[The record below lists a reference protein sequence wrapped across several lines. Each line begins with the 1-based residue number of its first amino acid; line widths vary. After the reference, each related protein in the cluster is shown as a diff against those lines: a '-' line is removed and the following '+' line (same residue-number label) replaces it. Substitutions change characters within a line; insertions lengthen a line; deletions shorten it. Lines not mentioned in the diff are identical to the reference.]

1 MSTTAPQD
9 ANVHR
14 HTQRLPPLVRL
25 RLFGGFRAERDG
37 GPPLPRRWSRPS
49 AQILVKLLAV
59 TPNHSLHR
67 GQIQEICWPDATPQA
82 ATNSLRVALHAARHA
97 LEPELA
103 PRASSSYLLSDGS
116 MLRLHPRHVWI
127 DTDEAEELSLAALA
141 SPSSEAA
148 LASPSAASTEAALTA
163 ALAAYTG
170 EFLPEDRYTAWAGP
184 CRDRLAE
191 SRLGVLLALA
201 GNRLASGRHEAAA
214 ATARQALAAFPAEE
228 RAHQV
233 LMSASLGQGLRT
245 QAVRQYEL
253 CREALSE
260 ELGIE
265 PSPETER
272 LRALA
277 VRTATIPAPRS
288 AEHPT
293 DMLPA
298 PARAA
303 AREPLYGRDELL
315 TRLLADGD
323 HPVVLLSGEAGLGKT
338 RLAGHAARRLAESG
352 AVVLWGA
359 THDAEGHTPYGPFV
373 EALDGW
379 LVRRPPHERARLA
392 ADCPE
397 LAPLLPSLRPVMA
410 TPVPPSDGNPAT
422 EGAVGARTRL
432 FHAVEQLLT
441 AIAGDNGVIVV
452 LDDLHAADAGTFHLL
467 TRLAR
472 RRMENGTPHCRFLVT
487 CRDDEPAPAADPL
500 HLERLVSSG
509 LARRVAVPRLARTDS
524 DAVVRDTLAGLGRPV
539 DGGHL
544 DHIWRLSLG
553 NPLFAVELANARAP
567 QQNDDPADPPAPVGV
582 RQLVA
587 DRLARVA
594 PDVRR
599 MTEVVAVARGTAPL
613 SEVLDVARH
622 GLHPPLTEAEASAAL
637 ESAVSASLLDEQR
650 ITAAGR
656 TTTGLT
662 FRHPLLRRTCYE
674 LLTRLRS
681 RQLHAAWGEAVLRH
695 RPHDADALASHLW
708 QAEDPRAADHLRQA
722 AERAAGLY
730 ANEAADT
737 YYRRLL
743 PLVAGDPPLA
753 AEVGLDHGVVL
764 HRMSRY
770 EEAADVLRTAL
781 DAARRADD
789 ADAADAAVT
798 ITARLAEALVRMGRH
813 EEARLALDASR
824 PGPGTAADA
833 VAAHR
838 LAQAISLFAEGRH
851 AEAVKPATV
860 SARAAARL
868 AGRSGSRALARA
880 LAQQAAAL
888 GMVHRL
894 PEAQEVAQEALRH
907 AVAGEDPAVE
917 AIVLSIL
924 RENCR
929 RTGRLTEALAHGEAA
944 ARLADRVG
952 SPEAQSFERTNLAE
966 LHLLLDRAPEAEE
979 LARAAVR
986 TARQQAER
994 PLPFACAALAR
1005 ILMTREPDEAR
1016 ALLADGEAVAERT
1029 GEQQALDEVLL
1040 AQAELALRT
1049 GRPGSAL
1056 ELLDRVTSSPRAACV
1071 RGWAL
1076 IRTGRRE
1083 QAAALLEAEAV
1094 RAEQAGQQLLA
1105 VETTTALALA
1115 LGLCGESERSEAAF
1129 AASRDAAASLPY
1141 PLGLT
1146 RIRIAQEELSRS
1158 QP

>member
-14 HTQRLPPLVRL
+14 NTQHLAPLVRL
-25 RLFGGFRAERDG
+25 HLFGGFRAERDG
-37 GPPLPRRWSRPS
+37 GPQLPRRWSRPS

-67 GQIQEICWPDATPQA
+67 GQIQEACWPDATQQA

-127 DTDEAEELSLAALA
+127 DTDEAEALSLAALA
-141 SPSSEAA
+141 SPSS
-148 LASPSAASTEAALTA
+148 EAALTA

-228 RAHQV
+228 RAHQL

-288 AEHPT
+288 EGHPA

-315 TRLLADGD
+315 ARLLAHGD
-323 HPVVLLSGEAGLGKT
+323 HPVMLLSGEAGLGKT

-352 AVVLWGA
+352 VVVLWGA
-359 THDAEGHTPYGPFV
+359 THEAEGHTPYGPFV

-410 TPVPPSDGNPAT
+410 APVPPPDGDSAT
-422 EGAVGARTRL
+422 EGALGERTRL
-432 FHAVEQLLT
+432 FHAVEHLLT
-441 AIAGDNGVIVV
+441 VIAGDNGVIVV

-472 RRMENGTPHCRFLVT
+472 RRVENGTPHCRFLVT

-500 HLERLVSSG
+500 HLERLVGSG

-539 DGGHL
+539 DGERL
-544 DHIWRLSLG
+544 EHIWRLSLG

-599 MTEVVAVARGTAPL
+599 MTEVVAVAGGAAPL
-613 SEVLDVARH
+613 AEVLDVARH

-637 ESAVSASLLDEQR
+637 ESAVGASLLDEQR

-695 RPHDADALASHLW
+695 RPHDVDAVASHLW
-708 QAEDPRAADHLRQA
+708 RAEDPRAADHLRPA
-722 AERAAGLY
+722 AERAAALY

-743 PLVAGDPPLA
+743 PLIADDPSLA
-753 AEVGLDHGVVL
+753 AEVGLDHGTVL

-781 DAARRADD
+781 DAARRAGD
-789 ADAADAAVT
+789 ADASVT

-833 VAAHR
+833 VASHR

-907 AVAGEDPAVE
+907 AVAGEDPAVQ

-966 LHLLLDRAPEAEE
+966 LHLLLDRVPEAEE
-979 LARAAVR
+979 FARAAIR

-994 PLPFACAALAR
+994 TLPFACAALAR
-1005 ILMTREPDEAR
+1005 ILMTRQPDEAR
-1016 ALLADGEAVAERT
+1016 ALLADGESVAERT
-1029 GEQQALDEVLL
+1029 GEQQALDEVML

-1094 RAEQAGQQLLA
+1094 RAQQAGQHLLV

-1129 AASRDAAASLPY
+1129 AAARDAAASLPY

-1146 RIRIAQEELSRS
+1146 RIRIAEEELTTSR
-1158 QP
+1158 P